1 MPPGPAAYYQ
11 GDRAQEM
18 YTRDGLNTPIMR
30 KWATSPVFLELDGAP
45 PHHSARVDA
54 MEYSRNRDFYFAAWT
69 EVRNKAFNPEMDKL
83 MTEIRHRKRPPAT
96 WRREPRRFLTARHP
110 SPERLSKGTTG
121 HARLDT
127 PGTEIIPG
135 VLRRPDPQ
143 CGTRHQR
150 HMIVGKRGL
159 SARVRNLARREAIE
173 CYLFISP
180 VCIGLLAFTIGPILA
195 SFYFSFTEYNII
207 RPPKRVGLRQFRDL
221 MHDELF
227 WQSLK
232 VTGLYV
238 VMHLPLSLVLALGIA
253 LLMNQKV
260 RGIVFFRTVYYLPSV
275 ISGVAVALLWMWICN
290 PEFGILNTLL
300 AFVNIQGPAWLFDEH
315 WSLPAI
321 AIMSLWGVGGQHA
334 DLPSRVAEH
343 TE

>member
-1 MPPGPAAYYQ
+1 MSV
-11 GDRAQEM
+11 AQ
-18 YTRDGLNTPIMR
+18 
-30 KWATSPVFLELDGAP
+30 
-45 PHHSARVDA
+45 
-54 MEYSRNRDFYFAAWT
+54 
-69 EVRNKAFNPEMDKL
+69 
-83 MTEIRHRKRPPAT
+83 
-96 WRREPRRFLTARHP
+96 RR
-110 SPERLSKGTTG
+110 
-121 HARLDT
+121 
-127 PGTEIIPG
+127 
-135 VLRRPDPQ
+135 
-143 CGTRHQR
+143 
-150 HMIVGKRGL
+150 L

-180 VCIGLLAFTIGPILA
+180 VCVGLLAFTIGPILA

-207 RPPKRVGLRQFRDL
+207 RPPEWVGLRQFREL
-221 MHDELF
+221 MRDELF

-238 VMHLPLSLVLALGIA
+238 VMHLPVSLVLALGIA

-275 ISGVAVALLWMWICN
+275 ISGVAVALLWMWIFN

-321 AIMSLWGVGGQHA
+321 ALMSLWGVGGSMLIYLAGLQGIPSELYEAAEIDGASRGHRFWFIT
-334 DLPSRVAEH
+334 LPLLSTVILFNLVMGLIASFQEFTPAYVMTRGGPNFSTLFYNYYLYENAFEYLYMGYASAMAWILLVIVLILTLLVFKSSPMWVFYQERQKD
-343 TE
+343 